1 MLSSHTKDLT
11 GIRFGSLV
19 AICPDHKGQNGSLY
33 WRFQCDCGNTHI
45 ARGNVVNY
53 EAKKNDPKLPSCGCV
68 ELSRKTKHGF
78 RKVNNTHRAY
88 AAYVSMMGRCYTPS
102 HIEYKHYGA
111 IGTTVCDEWKN
122 NPEAFVQWSVDN
134 GWKKGLVVDKDIL
147 CDQLNIHPEIYSP
160 QTCQWIEPKENT
172 SYSTSRHRFGRNRN
186 IKLSEGDVQK
196 IIDLYVS
203 GEVTNKSELARM
215 FGVLS
220 PSTIDRILPKKIS
233 CN

>member
-1 MLSSHTKDLT
+1 MLSSRTKNLT

-19 AICPDHKGQNGSLY
+19 AVCPDHKGQDGTLY
-33 WRFQCDCGNTHI
+33 WKFQCDCGNTHV
-45 ARGNVVNY
+45 ARGSTVNY
-53 EAKKNDPKLPSCGCV
+53 EAKKNDPELPSCGCV

-88 AAYVSMMGRCYTPS
+88 AAYNSMMRRCYNPNDKQ
-102 HIEYKHYGA
+102 YDHYGA
-111 IGTTVCDEWKN
+111 KGTTVCDEWKN
-122 NPEAFVQWSVDN
+122 NPEAFVQWSIDN
-134 GWKKGLVVDKDIL
+134 GWKKNLVVDKDIL

-160 QTCQWIEPKENT
+160 QTCQWIEPKENIG
-172 SYSTSRHRFGRNRN
+172 YSASRHRFGRNRN
-186 IKLSEGDVQK
+186 IKLSEDDVQK
-196 IIDLYVS
+196 IINLYVS

-220 PSTIDRILPKKIS
+220 PSTIDSILRKRIS